1 MPDHNMHLAENEE
14 TLLSE
19 ILLLHR
25 AGCGIVNV
33 PQQLFRCGQRL
44 EMHHYTARENRSER
58 QLPFVGEPHEKC
70 LYVNCVPSAWDEWR
84 LFDVFRR
91 FGIINN
97 IKLVRNTENQ
107 RYSYG
112 FVDMM
117 TLADLDRIMDEL
129 DLNGHLHVEGLK
141 RPLGVKRAHRKQ
153 EQKTNEGGGTV
164 LKDGNE
170 QLKRNSRVVI
180 RASSEDN
187 NYKRLSDGQQKRG
200 ELHRSNKIAWKGDE
214 GNRCWV
220 SALDRDYRP
229 LPKHGSFDAIRFCPA
244 IHRCCDLPLGRI
256 IPVNVVVSR
265 SGIYSSPPL
274 FYAFLKESD
283 VEEDKKL
290 QEMLERQF
298 LSTDPLDHVDEQ
310 ELVVVKREVVESNES
325 CLLRALV
332 IKVKSDYEVV
342 VFAVDT
348 GERLIAPLSNL
359 RPFTEALL
367 QFFFKAI
374 PCSLYGISNIQEG
387 FAELA
392 TCNLKWAN
400 LNAKLRAKVICFD
413 GFFTLVELLVT
424 EGEGDDCVTYDFGQK
439 LAESNLCAYS
449 PPTNERVVYSREEML
464 QLAHSLGKTVILNE
478 ELAKAIGI

>member
-1 MPDHNMHLAENEE
+1 
-14 TLLSE
+14 
-19 ILLLHR
+19 
-25 AGCGIVNV
+25 
-33 PQQLFRCGQRL
+33 
-44 EMHHYTARENRSER
+44 MHHYTARENRSER

-70 LYVNCVPSAWDEWR
+70 LYVNCVPSAWDE
-84 LFDVFRR
+84 RR
-91 FGIINN
+91 DRHCLCTCTISAKQG
-97 IKLVRNTENQ
+97 EDEH
-107 RYSYG
+107 

-141 RPLGVKRAHRKQ
+141 RPLGVGFPLVKRAHRKQ

-256 IPVNVVVSR
+256 IPVSSILCLINCSYYFAFPLQVNVVVSR

-348 GERLIAPLSNL
+348 GERLIVPLSNL

-424 EGEGDDCVTYDFGQK
+424 EGMSVFVLHRSREGDDCVTYDFGQK